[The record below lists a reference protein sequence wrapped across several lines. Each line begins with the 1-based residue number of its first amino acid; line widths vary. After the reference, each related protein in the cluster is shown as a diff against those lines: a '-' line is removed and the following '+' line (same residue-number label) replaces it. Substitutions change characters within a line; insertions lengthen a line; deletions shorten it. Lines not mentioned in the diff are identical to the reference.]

1 MPPSPEEQS
10 SEVRSPEVSISLP
23 FAGCEG
29 RGVRVAVID
38 SGVHAR
44 HPHITGVSGGVS
56 IGPEGVIEQGS
67 YVDRL
72 GHGTAVMAA
81 IQEKATQ
88 AEYFVVQ
95 VFRSSLRSSARA
107 LLAAIEWSIERRIDI
122 VNLSLGTGNADH
134 AEQFSRIVERA
145 LAASV
150 VLVSA
155 RDMAGQ
161 PCFPGCLPGVLG
173 VSLDE
178 RCDRNQYRVQETGD
192 GIAFLASGYPRPAPG
207 IPRERNLQ
215 GISFAVANMSG
226 FAARALE
233 SLEQRSLE
241 NLQGALIG
249 QAGE

>member
-1 MPPSPEEQS
+1 
-10 SEVRSPEVSISLP
+10 
-23 FAGCEG
+23 
-29 RGVRVAVID
+29 VAVID

-44 HPHITGVSGGVS
+44 HPHISGVTGGVS
-56 IGPEGVIEQGS
+56 IGPDGAVEQDS

-88 AEYFVVQ
+88 AEYFAVQ

-107 LLAAIEWSIERRIDI
+107 LLAAIEWTIEQRMDI
-122 VNLSLGTGNADH
+122 VNLSLGTLNTDH
-134 AEQFSRIVERA
+134 TEQFSRMVERA
-145 LAASV
+145 VAAGV
-150 VLVSA
+150 FLVSA
-155 RDMAGQ
+155 REMSGQ

-173 VSLDE
+173 VSLDDH
-178 RCDRNQYRVQETGD
+178 CDRNRYRVQKLGD

-241 NLQGALIG
+241 ALQGALIG
-249 QAGE
+249 ASINQAEEES

>member
-1 MPPSPEEQS
+1 MNPMPPSPDEG
-10 SEVRSPEVSISLP
+10 PNIP

-38 SGVHAR
+38 SGVHAL
-44 HPHITGVSGGVS
+44 HPHISAVAGGVS
-56 IGPEGVIEQGS
+56 IRADGAVEDS

-81 IQEKATQ
+81 IQEKAGM
-88 AEYFVVQ
+88 AEYFAVQ
-95 VFRSSLRSSARA
+95 VFHESLRSSAAA
-107 LLAAIEWSIERRIDI
+107 LLRAIEWSIERRTDI
-122 VNLSLGTGNADH
+122 INLSLGTRNVDYM
-134 AEQFSRIVERA
+134 EPFSRAVERA
-145 LAASV
+145 LAAGV
-150 VLVSA
+150 FLVSA
-155 RDMAGQ
+155 REMDGQ
-161 PCFPGCLPGVLG
+161 PCLPGCLPGVLG

-178 RCDRNQYRVQETGD
+178 GCDRNRYRVCETEN

-241 NLQGALIG
+241 TLRGALVG

>member
-1 MPPSPEEQS
+1 M
-10 SEVRSPEVSISLP
+10 
-23 FAGCEG
+23 
-29 RGVRVAVID
+29 RVAVID

-44 HPHITGVSGGVS
+44 HPHISGVSGGVS
-56 IGPEGVIEQGS
+56 IGPEGVIEQDS

-81 IQEKATQ
+81 IHEKATQ
-88 AEYFVVQ
+88 AEYFAVQ
-95 VFRSSLRSSARA
+95 VFHSSLRSSAMA
-107 LLAAIEWSIERRIDI
+107 LLRAIEWTIEQRMDI
-122 VNLSLGTGNADH
+122 VNLSLGTRNADH
-134 AEQFSRIVERA
+134 SEQFSRMVERA
-145 LAASV
+145 LAAGV
-150 VLVSA
+150 ALVSA
-155 RDMAGQ
+155 REMDGQ
-161 PCFPGCLPGVLG
+161 PCFPGCLPGVLR

-178 RCDRNQYRVQETGD
+178 RCDRNRYRVQKAGD

-241 NLQGALIG
+241 NLQDALIG

>member
-1 MPPSPEEQS
+1 
-10 SEVRSPEVSISLP
+10 
-23 FAGCEG
+23 
-29 RGVRVAVID
+29 VRVAVID

-44 HPHITGVSGGVS
+44 HPHISGVSGGVS
-56 IGPEGVIEQGS
+56 IGPDGVIGQDS

-81 IQEKATQ
+81 IQEKATL
-88 AEYFVVQ
+88 AEYFAVQ
-95 VFRSSLRSSARA
+95 VFHSYLRASARA
-107 LLAAIEWSIERRIDI
+107 LLAAIEWSIEQRMDI

-134 AEQFSRIVERA
+134 AEQFSRMVERA
-145 LAASV
+145 LAAGV
-150 VLVSA
+150 FLVSA

-161 PCFPGCLPGVLG
+161 RCFPGCLPGVLG

-178 RCDRNQYRVQETGD
+178 CSDRNRYRVRETAD
-192 GIAFLASGYPRPAPG
+192 GIAFLSSGYPRPAPG
-207 IPRERNLQ
+207 IPKERNLQ

-233 SLEQRSLE
+233 SLEERSLG

>member
-1 MPPSPEEQS
+1 
-10 SEVRSPEVSISLP
+10 
-23 FAGCEG
+23 
-29 RGVRVAVID
+29 VID
-38 SGVHAR
+38 SGVHVR
-44 HPHITGVSGGVS
+44 HPHISGVCGGVS
-56 IGPEGVIEQGS
+56 IGPEGVIEQDS

-81 IQEKATQ
+81 IQEKATL
-88 AEYFVVQ
+88 AEYFAVQ

-134 AEQFSRIVERA
+134 AEQFSGMVERA
-145 LAASV
+145 LAAGAF
-150 VLVSA
+150 LVSA
-155 RDMAGQ
+155 REMAGQ

-178 RCDRNQYRVQETGD
+178 RCDRNRYRVQETGG

-226 FAARALE
+226 FAARAME

-249 QAGE
+249 QAEQ